1 MSTPTP
7 AILYIHGFNSSPAS
21 RKARILVARMEALGL
36 GDRIRVPALSDRPE
50 RAIVQLEAEAERLL
64 PGGLALVGS
73 SLGGYYATWLAERY
87 GLRAVLVNP
96 AVRPYELLA
105 GYLGPQQNLYTGE
118 RYELVAEHITALRA
132 LDVGRVSHPG
142 RFLLLLQSGDE
153 TLDYRQ
159 ALRKYPDSPRI
170 LTAGGSHGFENFGAV
185 VDRALR
191 FCGVLPDGL

>member
-36 GDRIRVPALSDRPE
+36 GDRIRVPALADRPE
-50 RAIVQLEAEAERLL
+50 RAIVQLEAEVERLL
-64 PGGLALVGS
+64 PGALALVGS

-96 AVRPYELLA
+96 AVRPYELLT

-132 LDVGRVSHPG
+132 LDVERVGHPG

-170 LTAGGSHGFENFGAV
+170 LMPGGSHGFEKFEAV
-185 VDRALR
+185 VDRVLR

>member
-21 RKARILVARMEALGL
+21 HKARILVARMEALGL
-36 GDRIRVPALSDRPE
+36 GDRIRVPALADRPE
-50 RAIVQLEAEAERLL
+50 RAIVQLEAEVERLL

-132 LDVGRVSHPG
+132 LDVERVGHPG

-170 LTAGGSHGFENFGAV
+170 LMAGGSHGFEDFEAV
-185 VDRALR
+185 VDRVLR
-191 FCGVLPDGL
+191 FCGVLPNGL

>member
-7 AILYIHGFNSSPAS
+7 AILYIHGFNSSPES
-21 RKARILVARMEALGL
+21 HKARILVARMEALGL

-50 RAIVQLEAEAERLL
+50 RAALQLEAEVERLL

-73 SLGGYYATWLAERY
+73 SLGGYYATWLAERH

-105 GYLGPQQNLYTGE
+105 DYLGPQQNLYTGE

-132 LDVGRVSHPG
+132 LDVERVSHPG

-153 TLDYRQ
+153 TLDFRQ

-170 LTAGGSHGFENFGAV
+170 LMAGGSHGFENFEAV
-185 VDRALR
+185 AERVLR
-191 FCGVLPDGL
+191 FCGVPPNGL

>member
-1 MSTPTP
+1 MPTPTP
-7 AILYIHGFNSSPAS
+7 SILYIHGFNSSPAS

-36 GDRIRVPALSDRPE
+36 ADRIRVPALSDRPE

-87 GLRAVLVNP
+87 DLRAVLVNP

-105 GYLGPQQNLYTGE
+105 DYLGPQQNLYTGE
-118 RYELVAEHITALRA
+118 RYELVAEHIAALRA
-132 LDVGRVSHPG
+132 LEVERVSQPG

-185 VDRALR
+185 VDRVLH
-191 FCGVLPDGL
+191 FCGMLPGGL